1 MAKDKYDFIREILNN
16 HNLSFAQRERILLLT
31 SEEII
36 IDKQLGK
43 VLEERVDRL
52 EEKLGLKVNLVDR
65 GLLDITLKLEDNN
78 RINADSNLNNSKFET
93 PILKNIEVKKH
104 FPRGMVKF
112 LFIFSIDENFKWF
125 THKPDDAIDKINISE
140 KLKDFDKN
148 LKALNLTWNLNLA
161 TYFFIH
167 NFFKNE
173 SKGLS
178 IQYPI
183 EYSTNL
189 NFANQQIR
197 KKIESEISPYD
208 IEIDNEYFSKTIQ
221 LFKNSIEFRLDN
233 KECKFEKVFRNFI
246 TSNLSID
253 FNEKYSDSFDGIAKS
268 LTAYIDVNNFYRGLK
283 VIIGWLNDY
292 KALSNQVFIDL
303 QNEEDYYIL
312 VIFHKNSYFQT
323 DPFSSKFSGTAGNFG
338 ISRKYWFSIVDWV
351 IDADC
356 VYDGKTEAYNFIC
369 LNEYTELVKT
379 ELTPN
384 RIEKKNSIVG
394 GVRHLIKIF
403 KTKDL

>member
-1 MAKDKYDFIREILNN
+1 
-16 HNLSFAQRERILLLT
+16 
-31 SEEII
+31 
-36 IDKQLGK
+36 
-43 VLEERVDRL
+43 
-52 EEKLGLKVNLVDR
+52 
-65 GLLDITLKLEDNN
+65 
-78 RINADSNLNNSKFET
+78 
-93 PILKNIEVKKH
+93 
-104 FPRGMVKF
+104 
-112 LFIFSIDENFKWF
+112 
-125 THKPDDAIDKINISE
+125 
-140 KLKDFDKN
+140 
-148 LKALNLTWNLNLA
+148 
-161 TYFFIH
+161 
-167 NFFKNE
+167 
-173 SKGLS
+173 
-178 IQYPI
+178 
-183 EYSTNL
+183 
-189 NFANQQIR
+189 
-197 KKIESEISPYD
+197 
-208 IEIDNEYFSKTIQ
+208 
-221 LFKNSIEFRLDN
+221 
-233 KECKFEKVFRNFI
+233 
-246 TSNLSID
+246 
-253 FNEKYSDSFDGIAKS
+253 
-268 LTAYIDVNNFYRGLK
+268 VNNFYRGLK

-384 RIEKKNSIVG
+384 RIEKKNSLVG